1 MSKLQW
7 KGSTLLAP
15 VPAAL
20 VSCGTL
26 EKPNALTIAW
36 TGITCSDPPMT
47 YISVRP
53 ERYSYDIIKES
64 GEFVINLTSGAMARA
79 TDFCGVRSGREMDK
93 LAATG
98 LTVEPAKEI
107 AAPVIAQSP
116 LALECRV
123 KQIIPLGS
131 HDMFLAEIVAVD
143 VEERLLDEAGKLHL
157 EKAGL
162 MAYSH
167 GEYFAMGK
175 KIGSFGYSVRK
186 KRPKNP
192 TGKRKNKRLPFR
204 LSGRRFC
211 FLGSLQGAS
220 RPAGPRR
227 VAPRGGRRTGC
238 PPGRCL
244 RFAAASGGAAP

>member
-1 MSKLQW
+1 MVIAMSKQVW
-7 KGSTLLAP
+7 KGSALVAP
-15 VPAAL
+15 VPPAL

-131 HDMFLAEIVAVD
+131 HDLFLAQVVACDVD
-143 VEERLLDEAGKLHL
+143 ESLLDESGKLCL
-157 EKAGL
+157 DKAKL
-162 MAYSH
+162 IVYSH
-167 GEYFAMGK
+167 GEYLALGK
-175 KIGSFGYSVRK
+175 KLGTFGYTVRK
-186 KRPKNP
+186 KKPA
-192 TGKRKNKRLPFR
+192 RKKK
-204 LSGRRFC
+204 
-211 FLGSLQGAS
+211 
-220 RPAGPRR
+220 
-227 VAPRGGRRTGC
+227 
-238 PPGRCL
+238 
-244 RFAAASGGAAP
+244 

>member
-1 MSKLQW
+1 MSKIQW

-20 VSCGTL
+20 VSCGTM
-26 EKPNALTIAW
+26 ENSNALTVAW

-53 ERYSYDIIKES
+53 ERYSYEIIKNS
-64 GEFVINLTSGAMARA
+64 GEFVINLTTGAMARA

-93 LAATG
+93 LAAAG
-98 LTVEPAKEI
+98 LAAEPANGVS
-107 AAPVIAQSP
+107 APVIAQSP
-116 LALECRV
+116 LSLECKVR
-123 KQIIPLGS
+123 QIIPLGS

-143 VEERLLDEAGKLHL
+143 VEEKLLDEAGKLHL

-192 TGKRKNKRLPFR
+192 NGKKKK
-204 LSGRRFC
+204 
-211 FLGSLQGAS
+211 
-220 RPAGPRR
+220 
-227 VAPRGGRRTGC
+227 
-238 PPGRCL
+238 
-244 RFAAASGGAAP
+244 